1 MISRQK
7 RRQPTKNGKRGK
19 KPKLTRPHMPDSV
32 KLAAALLQGIVGPDG
47 QVLHKGDGHWDH
59 DPALELRQFDGKKY
73 TPDAND
79 PNFIRYMAKPGHDK
93 KTHGPGGEKR
103 ITTKGG
109 DNHTAKQLDRL
120 RDANREHAK
129 TMQAKG
135 GTNKGH
141 AQYLE
146 RMAKLGKPVPQ
157 RRFP

>member
-1 MISRQK
+1 MIRSKARPVK
-7 RRQPTKNGKRGK
+7 GKKGK

-47 QVLHKGDGHWDH
+47 FALHKGEGQWDH
-59 DPALELRQFDGKKY
+59 DPALELRAYNPTTKKY

-79 PNFIRYMAKPGHDK
+79 PKFIRYMAKPGHDK

-109 DNHTAKQLDRL
+109 DNHTAKQLDKL

-129 TMQAKG
+129 TMSTKG
-135 GTNKGH
+135 VANKGH
-141 AQYLE
+141 AGYLE
-146 RMAKLGKPVPQ
+146 RMAAAGKPVPP